1 MDTELFN
8 FISFKEFARAFSS
21 MLFLIIPAFFY
32 RVILKVCRRKQR

>member
-21 MLFLIIPAFFY
+21 MLFLIHCCPINLEKSF
-32 RVILKVCRRKQR
+32 